1 MLCTLLEF
9 LAKENNKKV
18 APDMTQ
24 NICMKRKSTK
34 WIWNNV
40 LILNKK
46 LILISIDF
54 FLSFLMDAYLHQN
67 QPTKKPLKIQTKNTM
82 KKNNTHFKV

>member
-46 LILISIDF
+46 LILVSIDF
-54 FLSFLMDAYLHQN
+54 FLIFSDGCIPASKPTNQKTPQN
-67 QPTKKPLKIQTKNTM
+67 PNKKHDEEKQYP
-82 KKNNTHFKV
+82 F